1 MVVFPNCKINLGLR
15 ITSKRADG
23 FHNLETVFYPL
34 KWEDALEAVKSR
46 QDKLTL
52 TGIPIPGNNNDN
64 ICLKA
69 KLLLEK
75 DFPRIGALEMH
86 LHKTIPP
93 GAGLG
98 GGSADGAYMLQLLN
112 RMYHLQLSE
121 QQLLDYSLRLGSDC
135 PFFIVNQP
143 CFATGRGEILQQ
155 VSLNLADFSFLI
167 IHPGIHVDTGWAFTQ
182 ISPAVP
188 EHSMQE
194 IIKQPVDTWRNLLV
208 NDFEPPVFQ
217 KYPEIGGL
225 KELLYK
231 KGAIYAA
238 MSGSGSAVFGIFKK
252 EALPELSPGKGYIIK
267 KIT

>member
-23 FHNLETVFYPL
+23 YHNLETVFYPL

-46 QDKLTL
+46 QDRFIQ
-52 TGIPIPGNNNDN
+52 TGIAVPGNSNDN
-64 ICLKA
+64 VCLKA
-69 KLLLEK
+69 VSLLKK
-75 DFPRIGALEMH
+75 DFPRIGALDIH
-86 LHKTIPP
+86 LHKTIPT

-98 GGSADGAYMLQLLN
+98 GGSADGAFMLRLLN
-112 RMYHLQLSE
+112 RLYQLQLSE
-121 QQLLDYSLRLGSDC
+121 EQLLEYSLQLGSDC

-143 CFATGRGEILQQ
+143 CFATGRGEILQR

-167 IHPGIHVDTGWAFTQ
+167 IHPCIHVDTGWAFTQ
-182 ISPAVP
+182 ITPAVP
-188 EHSMQE
+188 ERSVPE
-194 IIKQPVDTWRNLLV
+194 ITRQPVDTWRNLLI

-252 EALPELSPGKGYIIK
+252 GALPELSPGKGYSIK